1 MKIYEAAILA
11 LKKIGRPATV
21 KEILEEIL
29 KDNIYEFN
37 TLDKENVLRN
47 QIRRRCEHYT
57 KSGAADT
64 KYFRQSRGRIELLEF
79 PIAISRPK
87 EEDDPEEWKIK
98 RTEYINQVH
107 GAFKRNQ
114 LSLFLG
120 AGVSRSATLPDWQT
134 LIKKLNSEVIRKISG
149 EKGKWS
155 IANRKFKESDTAMLT
170 DVLTHLKSDGSSISN
185 AHFFEFMLAEKDH
198 KELSPYIRKAL
209 YGEDYLGKKFNSSQL
224 EWIAK
229 LCIPKNFHRIRSV
242 ITFNFDDLLEQNLIA
257 LTVKPKPVFEE
268 DVEISPE
275 NLPIYHVHGYLPQND
290 TSFDNEDGNLIV
302 FSEKAYHTV
311 YTDAYSWSN
320 IIQLYTLK
328 ESVCL
333 FIGLSFTDPN
343 MRRLLDIASR
353 RNNKVKHYALMER
366 KDLENAEEL
375 LGRDLMAQVNRQSA
389 NLLQSFLNDIHT
401 FKEIEFRRMG
411 IQIIWYNDHSEI
423 PDIIQDIIG

>member
-1 MKIYEAAILA
+1 MKIYEAAILV
-11 LKKIGRPATV
+11 LKKLERPATI
-21 KEILEEIL
+21 KEILQQIL
-29 KDNIYEFN
+29 DNNLYEFN
-37 TLDKENVLRN
+37 TYDKENVLRN
-47 QIRRRCEHYT
+47 QIRRRSEHYN
-57 KSGAADT
+57 KSGASET
-64 KYFRQSRGRIELLEF
+64 KYFKQVDEKIELLHS
-79 PIAISRPK
+79 PIIDTPK
-87 EEDDPEEWKIK
+87 KIQNAEEWKKK
-98 RTEYINQVH
+98 RVEYIKQVH
-107 GAFKRNQ
+107 NAFVRNQ

-120 AGVSRSATLPDWQT
+120 AGVSRSATLPDWKT
-134 LIKKLNSEVIRKISG
+134 LLKKLNLEVIRKISK

-155 IANRKFKESDTAMLT
+155 IANRTFKDGDYEMLT
-170 DVLTHLKSDGSSISN
+170 DVLTHLKADGSSISN
-185 AHFFEFMLAEKDH
+185 AHFFELMLAERDY
-198 KELSPYIRKAL
+198 KELSPFIRSAL
-209 YGEDYLGKKFNSSQL
+209 YEDKNKKYNSSQL

-229 LCIPKNFHRIRSV
+229 LCIPKNFHRVRSV
-242 ITFNFDDLLEQNLIA
+242 VTFNFDDLLEQNL
-257 LTVKPKPVFEE
+257 LSFTVKPMPVFKE

-333 FIGLSFTDPN
+333 FIGISFTDPN

-375 LGRDLMAQVNRQSA
+375 LGKDLMNQVNKQSA
-389 NLLQSFLNDIHT
+389 HLLQSFLDDIHT
-401 FKEIEFRRMG
+401 FKEMEFQKMG
-411 IQIIWYNDHSEI
+411 IQIIWYNDHAEI
-423 PDIIQDIIG
+423 PEIIQQIID